1 MKTRET
7 TTMFLSTPMP
17 STVPLLNR
25 FYQIISKYRQLQ
37 KRARFRSDLRRLLK
51 VGPYMI
57 EDIGLNLDE
66 VLHELSNPFWV
77 K

>member
-7 TTMFLSTPMP
+7 KTMVLSALMP
-17 STVPLLNR
+17 GIVSPLDHLYR
-25 FYQIISKYRQLQ
+25 TISRYHQLQ
-37 KRARFRSDLRRLLK
+37 KRIRFRSDLRRLLK

-66 VLHELSNPFWV
+66 VLHELSKPFWI